1 MNLSITSF
9 DLSKENEVIN
19 LVNQT
24 NNKSISVASPNL
36 LFEIKKLRIRNPN
49 KIIIEN
55 LNIHSLPNKFEQ
67 LKDIVMQYI
76 GILVLTESKLD
87 DTFPTAQF
95 LVNGFSEPYRLDRNR
110 NGEGVMIYIREDIPS
125 KRLDK
130 HVFPYDMEGLFVDLN
145 LRKYKWLL
153 FRTYHPP
160 SQADIYYFDNLDKVF
175 DTYSCYERCLLIG
188 DFNRETSEPRIDSF
202 VYEHE
207 L

>member
-1 MNLSITSF
+1 M
-9 DLSKENEVIN
+9 
-19 LVNQT
+19 
-24 NNKSISVASPNL
+24 
-36 LFEIKKLRIRNPN
+36 
-49 KIIIEN
+49 
-55 LNIHSLPNKFEQ
+55 
-67 LKDIVMQYI
+67 KDIVLQHI
-76 GILVLTESKLD
+76 DILVLTETKLD
-87 DTFPTAQF
+87 DTSPTAQF
-95 LVNGFSEPYRLDRNR
+95 LVNGFSEPYRLDKNR
-110 NGEGVMIYIREDIPS
+110 NGGMGEGMIYIREDIPS

-153 FRTYHPP
+153 FRTYHPL